1 MCLHLSDALFA
12 VARAH
17 FPGTSVHSHTY
28 LFQQPSTMS
37 DNQNSRTYAIVVTIL
52 LLLAAGLGFFFW
64 QKSKNYLAE
73 TEKLEKERVAL
84 EAEKSQITTSLDSM
98 TNAYSALRTENESL
112 QGRVA
117 TSAQQVDQKEAVIRQ
132 IKATSA
138 KDLVALR
145 AQVDELKKTKIELE
159 TIITGL
165 RLENDQ
171 LKAQVEQLSNDN
183 EQLKGA
189 NTDLTGQVQDLAK
202 QLEAQIKKTQSAT
215 FKATSF
221 SVQCERR
228 GDKLTNRAKK
238 AREIFVSFDLADV
251 PEAYQGQQ
259 KLYMAMTDGKGTPV
273 ASKNMVQTTINA
285 PAGPVQIT
293 AQETKEVNLT
303 AVQRISFT
311 HKFDEKLKQGNYVVG
326 IYCDKGL
333 LGSATFRLGK

>member
-1 MCLHLSDALFA
+1 
-12 VARAH
+12 
-17 FPGTSVHSHTY
+17 
-28 LFQQPSTMS
+28 MS
-37 DNQNSRTYAIVVTIL
+37 DNQNSRTYGIVVTVL

-64 QKSKNYLAE
+64 QKSKNYLE
-73 TEKLEKERVAL
+73 ENERMEKERVAL
-84 EAEKSQITTSLDSM
+84 ESEKAEISASLDSM

-117 TSAQQVDQKEAVIRQ
+117 TSAQQVQQKEAVIRQ
-132 IKATSA
+132 IKASSA
-138 KDLVALR
+138 KDLNELR
-145 AQVDELKKTKIELE
+145 AQVEELKKTKIELE

-171 LKAQVEQLSNDN
+171 LKQQVEQLTADN
-183 EQLKGA
+183 AQLKGA

-228 GDKLTNRAKK
+228 GDKLTTRAKK

-251 PEAYQGQQ
+251 PQVYQGEQ
-259 KLYMAMTDGKGTPV
+259 KLYMAMTDDKAIPV
-273 ASKNMVQTTINA
+273 MSKNPTKVTVNA
-285 PAGPVQIT
+285 PAGPVDIT
-293 AQETKEVNLT
+293 AQEVKDVNLT
-303 AVQRISFT
+303 SVQRVTFT
-311 HKFDEKLKQGNYVVG
+311 HKFDERLKPGNYVVG
-326 IYCDKGL
+326 IYCDRGL

>member
-1 MCLHLSDALFA
+1 
-12 VARAH
+12 
-17 FPGTSVHSHTY
+17 
-28 LFQQPSTMS
+28 MS
-37 DNQNSRTYAIVVTIL
+37 DNQNSRTYGIVVTIL

-64 QKSKNYLAE
+64 QKSKNYLE
-73 TEKLEKERVAL
+73 ENERMEKERVAL
-84 EAEKSQITTSLDSM
+84 ESEKNAISASLDSM

-117 TSAQQVDQKEAVIRQ
+117 TSAQQVQQKEAVIRQ
-132 IKATSA
+132 IKASSA
-138 KDLVALR
+138 KDLNELR
-145 AQVDELKKTKIELE
+145 AQVEELKKTKIELE

-171 LKAQVEQLSNDN
+171 LKAQVEQLTADN
-183 EQLKGA
+183 AELKGA

-228 GDKLTNRAKK
+228 GDKLTTRAKK

-251 PEAYQGQQ
+251 PQVYQGEQ
-259 KLYMAMTDGKGTPV
+259 KLYMAMTDDKAIPV
-273 ASKNMVQTTINA
+273 MSKNPTKVTVNA
-285 PAGPVQIT
+285 PAGPVDIT
-293 AQETKEVNLT
+293 AQEVKDVNLT
-303 AVQRISFT
+303 SVQRVTFT
-311 HKFDEKLKQGNYVVG
+311 HRFDERLKPGNYVVG
-326 IYCDKGL
+326 IYCDRGL

>member
-1 MCLHLSDALFA
+1 
-12 VARAH
+12 
-17 FPGTSVHSHTY
+17 
-28 LFQQPSTMS
+28 MS
-37 DNQNSRTYAIVVTIL
+37 DNQNSRTYAIVVTVL

-73 TEKLEKERVAL
+73 NEKMEKERVSL
-84 EAEKSQITTSLDSM
+84 EAEKTQITTSLDSM

-117 TSAQQVDQKEAVIRQ
+117 SSAQQVQEKEVVIRT
-132 IKATSA
+132 IKASTV
-138 KDLVALR
+138 KDLQSLR
-145 AQVDELKKTKIELE
+145 AQVEELRKTKIELE

-165 RLENDQ
+165 RLEN
-171 LKAQVEQLSNDN
+171 EQLREQVTQLTAENG
-183 EQLKGA
+183 QLKGA

-202 QLEAQIKKTQSAT
+202 QLESQIKKTQSAT

-228 GDKLTNRAKK
+228 GDKLTTRAKK

-251 PEAYQGQQ
+251 PQAYQGEQ
-259 KLYMAMTDGKGTPV
+259 KLYMAMTDGNATPIL
-273 ASKNMVQTTINA
+273 SKNPVKTTINA
-285 PAGPVQIT
+285 PGGPVDIT

-303 AVQRISFT
+303 SVQRVTFG
-311 HKFDEKLKQGNYVVG
+311 HKFDERLKPGNYVIG
-326 IYCDKGL
+326 IYCERGL